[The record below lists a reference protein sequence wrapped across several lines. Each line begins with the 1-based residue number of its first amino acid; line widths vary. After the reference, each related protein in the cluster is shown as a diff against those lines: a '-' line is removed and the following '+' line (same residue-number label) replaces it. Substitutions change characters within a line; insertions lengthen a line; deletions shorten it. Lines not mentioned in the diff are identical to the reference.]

1 MFVPLYD
8 DNPLRN
14 LSAPW
19 VTRGLILANVLI
31 YVLFQEPALVG
42 PANAEAVLASFG
54 MIPAVVSG
62 YAYLPP
68 ELQRLPEETTLLTY
82 MFLHA
87 GWLHLG
93 TNMLFLWV
101 FGDNVEDAMGHA
113 RFLAFYLACGVA
125 AGLVH
130 LASAPD
136 SQVPLVGASGAIA
149 GCVAAYLILHP
160 RVKLWVLV
168 LMRIPLPVPAWL
180 ALGLQANPRAA
191 CSLACR
197 HRPAY
202 LSGLLLQ
209 HWPAGDELSAAMYQ
223 QIAKLQQHRLRLIGP
238 QKYPV
243 IHA

>member
-14 LSAPW
+14 ISAPW
-19 VTRGLILANVLI
+19 VTRGLILANILI
-31 YVLFQEPALVG
+31 YLVFQEPQLVG
-42 PANAEAVLASFG
+42 PDGAQAVLASFG

-62 YAYLPP
+62 SAYLAA
-68 ELQRLPEETTLLTY
+68 ELQRVPEETTLLTY

-130 LASAPD
+130 LASAPE
-136 SQVPLVGASGAIA
+136 SEVPLVGASGAIA
-149 GCVAAYLILHP
+149 GCVAAYLMLHP

-168 LMRIPLPVPAWL
+168 LMRIPLPVPAWV
-180 ALGLQANPRAA
+180 ALGLWIAMQVANGILVHEDGTAWWAHVGGLVAGAILVAPLRLPGVPLFDRGLDRAA
-191 CSLACR
+191 
-197 HRPAY
+197 
-202 LSGLLLQ
+202 
-209 HWPAGDELSAAMYQ
+209 
-223 QIAKLQQHRLRLIGP
+223 
-238 QKYPV
+238 
-243 IHA
+243 

>member
-8 DNPLRN
+8 DNPLRRIA
-14 LSAPW
+14 APW

-31 YVLFQEPALVG
+31 YLVFQEPWLVG

-101 FGDNVEDAMGHA
+101 FGDNVEDAMGHG
-113 RFLAFYLACGVA
+113 RFLAFYLVCGVV

-130 LASAPD
+130 LASAPE

-149 GCVAAYLILHP
+149 GCVAAYLVLHP
-160 RVKLWVLV
+160 RVRLWVLV
-168 LMRIPLPVPAWL
+168 LMRIPLPVPAWV
-180 ALGLQANPRAA
+180 ALGLWIGIQVVNGLLVHEDGTAWWAHVGGLIAGGLLVAPLRQSGVPLFDRGLDRAA
-191 CSLACR
+191 
-197 HRPAY
+197 
-202 LSGLLLQ
+202 
-209 HWPAGDELSAAMYQ
+209 
-223 QIAKLQQHRLRLIGP
+223 
-238 QKYPV
+238 
-243 IHA
+243 